1 MRSQVMQ
8 RVVLGV
14 AFLVIALQFWLLVI
28 VSRWLMY
35 DSRALDAFT
44 KEHPVLACLAA
55 VLWTIGDFGGSYLL
69 ALALALTFW
78 WLTIR
83 KPQSRTEREP
93 HNNGPEATA
102 G

>member
-1 MRSQVMQ
+1 MRSKKTQ

-14 AFLVIALQFWLLVI
+14 AFVMIALQFWMLVV
-28 VSRWLMY
+28 VSRWLMC

-44 KEHPVLACLAA
+44 KDHPVLAFIAA
-55 VLWTIGDFGGSYLL
+55 LLWTIGDFGGVYVLVLLL
-69 ALALALTFW
+69 AAAFW

-83 KPQSRTEREP
+83 KSPSDIGREP
-93 HNNGPEATA
+93 HNNVPEATA